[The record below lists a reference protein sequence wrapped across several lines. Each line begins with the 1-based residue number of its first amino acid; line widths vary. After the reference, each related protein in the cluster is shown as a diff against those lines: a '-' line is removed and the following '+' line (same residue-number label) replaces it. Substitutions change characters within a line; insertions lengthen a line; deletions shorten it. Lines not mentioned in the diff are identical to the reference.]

1 MTSRVCSFPSFCS
14 HFAVAS
20 VASPS
25 SGLKSSPSIPTG
37 PSLPWSAS
45 ACSSSA
51 SLFGGE
57 KVCRVGTH
65 LTERACGGSGVR
77 VYAARKNV
85 TSRKIQQSKGRTTER
100 PNKLGSVGVPVESN
114 PLIQGNNLTG
124 DSLLNE
130 DQAIGQVITAQANFM
145 RVIVEKGGK
154 LEAESRSDG
163 GGTAGDG
170 NARAVPDELDSR
182 AALEPSEGEI
192 NGADSPLSTTTQDK
206 RLELLCVVRGLLKK
220 IKRRVLVGDRVLVSG
235 IDWTEKRG
243 MIEEVLDRSS
253 EIVDPPVANVNYLLV
268 VFSIDQPQ
276 IDEKVLSRFLVE
288 AESTEIDFTLVL
300 NKADLVDPKVVEWW
314 QTRLADWGYTPV
326 LCSAD
331 QRIGLTD
338 LTSVVKNRVTV
349 ILGPSGV
356 GKSSLINALRDQK
369 GLPLWYESDQM
380 RLSEMLVDGVDRAE
394 VPALQYFDA
403 TEDFEELRVG
413 EVSLA
418 SGRGKHTTRH
428 VSLLRIPS
436 GVGLLADTPGFSQ
449 PSLAKVSAS
458 SLPQLFPEV
467 RKRIADSEN
476 GGCAFP
482 NCMHLGEPNCAVG
495 DDWDRYSLYLDLL
508 DEIRTRERVQ
518 KKVLGTKRESDMRY
532 KMGAE
537 GVKKAEPR
545 LALNKH
551 RRESRKLVNQSLE
564 EVFREAE
571 ELQADM
577 EDDID
582 EEAGSV

>member
-1 MTSRVCSFPSFCS
+1 M
-14 HFAVAS
+14 
-20 VASPS
+20 
-25 SGLKSSPSIPTG
+25 
-37 PSLPWSAS
+37 
-45 ACSSSA
+45 
-51 SLFGGE
+51 
-57 KVCRVGTH
+57 
-65 LTERACGGSGVR
+65 R

-300 NKADLVDPKVVEWW
+300 NKADLVDPKVRFYLPSLFALE
-314 QTRLADWGYTPV
+314 R
-326 LCSAD
+326 
-331 QRIGLTD
+331 RITCALF
-338 LTSVVKNRVTV
+338 SCFHRSR
-349 ILGPSGV
+349 ILSFHWLKGIQSG
-356 GKSSLINALRDQK
+356 S
-369 GLPLWYESDQM
+369 
-380 RLSEMLVDGVDRAE
+380 DRAANNE
-394 VPALQYFDA
+394 CH
-403 TEDFEELRVG
+403 G
-413 EVSLA
+413 
-418 SGRGKHTTRH
+418 
-428 VSLLRIPS
+428 
-436 GVGLLADTPGFSQ
+436 
-449 PSLAKVSAS
+449 S
-458 SLPQLFPEV
+458 S
-467 RKRIADSEN
+467 
-476 GGCAFP
+476 
-482 NCMHLGEPNCAVG
+482 
-495 DDWDRYSLYLDLL
+495 
-508 DEIRTRERVQ
+508 RE
-518 KKVLGTKRESDMRY
+518 
-532 KMGAE
+532 
-537 GVKKAEPR
+537 
-545 LALNKH
+545 
-551 RRESRKLVNQSLE
+551 
-564 EVFREAE
+564 
-571 ELQADM
+571 
-577 EDDID
+577 
-582 EEAGSV
+582 